1 MNYAWIENG
10 VVTNLIYLL
19 PSNAAEFPHAVPMG
33 GVPAAIGDSWDG
45 AQFLRDGRPVLT
57 AAEQAAADAQDM
69 RAALSLL
76 GVTEESNA
84 QAAASEGR
92 EGTLPKT
99 SGTQV
104 NRPQSADASQM
115 QTCEPAESG
124 VEI

>member
-10 VVTNLIYLL
+10 VVTNLIWLY
-19 PSNAAEFPHAVPMG
+19 PANAAEFPGAVPLG
-33 GVPAAIGDSWDG
+33 DVPAAIGDTWDG
-45 AQFLRDGRPVLT
+45 AQFLRDGQPVLT
-57 AAEQAAADAQDM
+57 ASQQAAADAQDM

-76 GVTEESNA
+76 GVTEESEV